1 MKFRV
6 RRCKLLLVGQVSLEK
21 VVPLGHAVDL
31 VLVLTLAGALRQVA
45 LGPLAVASGQLLDT
59 DGGVLTVVTLLI
71 GFTSLTLGATMGKLV
86 LVVVAT
92 TLFATVEVALH
103 TGGVVGELV
112 DPGVLGGKT
121 REPVVQ
127 DLLGEL
133 GQTSQT
139 LKWVTWWN
147 LFVLCDGNGQ
157 KKCW

>member
-1 MKFRV
+1 MKLRV
-6 RRCKLLLVGQVSLEK
+6 RRRNLLLVGQMSLEK

-31 VLVLTLAGALRQVA
+31 VLVLTLAGALRHVA
-45 LGPLAVASGQLLDT
+45 LGPLAVASGQLLDAL
-59 DGGVLTVVTLLI
+59 DGILTVVTLLI
-71 GFTSLTLGATMGKLV
+71 GFTSLALGATMLLV

-92 TLFATVEVALH
+92 TLFATVEVGLH
-103 TGGVVGELV
+103 TGGIVGELV

-121 REPVVQ
+121 REPAVQ

-139 LKWVTWWN
+139 LEGMTWWD
-147 LFVLCDGNGQ
+147 LFVIGGGNGK